1 MMGCDPRSGHACR
14 RETESRLFQSLV
26 GFVDILAFR
35 CSSEIDW
42 QARFRTKR
50 RRRDMKVA
58 QGVSPGYVYKRGEPR
73 RGGTKIHVTC
83 VAPLGLAC
91 LTPRT
96 QALRPGLPLFR
107 ALRALRS
114 SWVTNP
120 TSISKYKPGQ
130 TGRAAMVFNYQSQ
143 ITNHK
148 LPITNY
154 QSQITNH
161 KLQILAS
168 HQFLCPLRGLDHGVH
183 QCHAQPA
190 TLELHQAFD
199 GAAGRRGDCA
209 FEHRGMMAGP

>member
-1 MMGCDPRSGHACR
+1 MIRGRGTLA
-14 RETESRLFQSLV
+14 V
-26 GFVDILAFR
+26 G
-35 CSSEIDW
+35 
-42 QARFRTKR
+42 KR
-50 RRRDMKVA
+50 RVVCFNPLWASSIFWLSGAPQRSTGRQDFALSAVRRDMKVA

-73 RGGTKIHVTC
+73 RGGTKIHVAC
-83 VAPLGLAC
+83 VAPLGLAF

-120 TSISKYKPGQ
+120 TSISKYKPGE
-130 TGRAAMVFNYQSQ
+130 TGRSAMVFNYQSQ

-199 GAAGRRGDCA
+199 GAAGRRGDCV
-209 FEHRGMMAGP
+209 FEQRGMMTGL